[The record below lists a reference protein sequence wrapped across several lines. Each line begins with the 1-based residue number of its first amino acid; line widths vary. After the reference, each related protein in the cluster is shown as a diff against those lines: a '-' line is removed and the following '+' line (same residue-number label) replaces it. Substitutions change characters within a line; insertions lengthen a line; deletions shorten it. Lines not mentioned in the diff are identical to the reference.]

1 MFRNLCKSFPLFLL
15 LFFDS
20 LAATE
25 SFSNVF
31 CGKMLDTQTGLVQ
44 SNVTINIDHGSG
56 KIRSVRFNDVFANPN
71 NLDTLDLSNYFC
83 LPGLIDMHT
92 HISEGTSRTLV
103 EYLTVTQQD
112 QLVIGRVN
120 VQKTLLAGF
129 TSVRDLGVYIAWTDK
144 ALRDEINSGLTN
156 GPRMQISGFYLTIP
170 GGGGDIDI
178 PGYSGNV
185 PAHIRQGVT
194 QGTEN
199 FRLRAEAAVAGGADL
214 LKMIASGAVL
224 AFGSIPGSP
233 EMTPDEIAM
242 VVTVGHNAGMK
253 VTAHA
258 HGAQSIKDAIL
269 AGVDSIEHASLIDD
283 EGIRLARDNGVA
295 LSMDIYNG
303 DYISTVGKEEN
314 WPEEFLRKNR
324 ETTDEQRSG
333 FTKAHQAGVR
343 IVYGTDAGVYPH
355 GDNAKQFSYM
365 VKQGMTSVEAIQAA
379 TVHAADVMGW
389 GNQVGSINP
398 GFFADIV
405 ALRDNPISNIQ
416 ALEKIDVVI
425 KGGQLYKL
433 EGKLF
438 N

>member
-242 VVTVGHNAGMK
+242 VVTVGHNAGMI

-379 TVHAADVMGW
+379 TIHAADVMGW
-389 GNQVGSINP
+389 GNQVGRINP

>member
-1 MFRNLCKSFPLFLL
+1 MFRNLSKCFPLFLL

-44 SNVTINIDHGSG
+44 SNVMISIDHDSG
-56 KIRSVRFNDVFANPN
+56 KIRSVRFNEVSANPN

-103 EYLTVTQQD
+103 EYLTMTQQD

-194 QGTEN
+194 QGIEN

-233 EMTPDEIAM
+233 EMTPDEIAV

-303 DYISTVGKEEN
+303 DYINTVGKEEN

-365 VKQGMTSVEAIQAA
+365 VKHGMTSVEAIQAA
-379 TVHAADVMGW
+379 TIHAADVMGW
-389 GNQVGSINP
+389 GNQVGRINP

>member
-25 SFSNVF
+25 SFSSVF
-31 CGKMLDTQTGLVQ
+31 CGKMLDMQTGLVQ
-44 SNVTINIDHGSG
+44 SNVMINIDHGTG
-56 KIRSVRFNDVFANPN
+56 KIRSVEFNDASTNPN
-71 NLDTLDLSNYFC
+71 DLDTLDLSDYFC

-92 HISEGTSRTLV
+92 HISEGHSRSLV
-103 EYLTVTQQD
+103 EYLTMTQQD

-194 QGTEN
+194 QGAEN
-199 FRLRAEAAVAGGADL
+199 FRIRAEAAVAGGADL

-224 AFGSIPGSP
+224 AFGSLPGSP
-233 EMTPDEIAM
+233 EMTPDEIAA
-242 VVTVGHNAGMK
+242 VVAVGHNAGMK

-283 EGIRLARDNGVA
+283 EGIRLARENGVA

-379 TVHAADVMGW
+379 TIHAADVMGW
-389 GNQVGSINP
+389 GNQVGQINP

>member
-1 MFRNLCKSFPLFLL
+1 MFRNLSKCFPLFLL

-44 SNVTINIDHGSG
+44 SNVMISIDQDFG
-56 KIRSVRFNDVFANPN
+56 KIRSVGFNDVSANPN

-103 EYLTVTQQD
+103 EYLTMTQQD

-194 QGTEN
+194 QGAEN

-233 EMTPDEIAM
+233 EMTPDEIAV

-283 EGIRLARDNGVA
+283 KGIRLARDNGVA

-303 DYISTVGKEEN
+303 DYINTVGKEEN

-379 TVHAADVMGW
+379 TIHAADVMGW
-389 GNQVGSINP
+389 GNQVGRINP

>member
-1 MFRNLCKSFPLFLL
+1 MIKNRYKCLPLFLL
-15 LFFDS
+15 FFFNS

-25 SFSNVF
+25 SESFLSVF
-31 CGKMLDTQTGLVQ
+31 CGKMLDVQNGLVRN
-44 SNVTINIDHGSG
+44 NVMIGIDQGSE
-56 KIRSVRFNDVFANPN
+56 KIRSVEFNHSKTDYDDI
-71 NLDTLDLSNYFC
+71 DTLDLSNYFC

-92 HISEGTSRTLV
+92 HISEDHYRPLV
-103 EYLTVTQQD
+103 DYLTMTQQE
-112 QLVIGRVN
+112 QIAIGRGLVK
-120 VQKTLLAGF
+120 KTLLAGF

-144 ALRDEINSGLTN
+144 LLRDEINAGLTD

-170 GGGGDIDI
+170 GGGGDIDV
-178 PGYSGNV
+178 PGYTGNI

-199 FRLRAEAAVAGGADL
+199 FRLRAEAAVAGGADV

-224 AFGSIPGSP
+224 AYGSLPGSP
-233 EMTPDEIAM
+233 EMTSDEIAA
-242 VVTVGHNAGMK
+242 VVAVGHNAGIK

-258 HGAQSIKDAIL
+258 HGTQSIKEAIL

-283 EGIRLARDNGVA
+283 EGIRLAKEHNVA

-303 DYISTVGKEEN
+303 DYIDSAGEEE
-314 WPEEFLRKNR
+314 EEFLIKNR
-324 ETTDEQRSG
+324 EITEEQRDS

-365 VKQGMTSVEAIQAA
+365 VKNGMTPTEAIQAA
-379 TVHAADVMGW
+379 TIHAADVMGW
-389 GNQVGSINP
+389 GNQVGQINS

-405 ALRDNPISNIQ
+405 ALRDNPIDDIK
-416 ALEKIDVVI
+416 ALENIEVVI
-425 KGGQLYKL
+425 KGGQLFKL
-433 EGKLF
+433 EEKLF

>member
-1 MFRNLCKSFPLFLL
+1 MFRNLSKCFPLFLL

-194 QGTEN
+194 QGIEN

-233 EMTPDEIAM
+233 EMTPDEIAV

-303 DYISTVGKEEN
+303 DYINTVGKEEN

-379 TVHAADVMGW
+379 TIHAADVMGW
-389 GNQVGSINP
+389 GNQVGRINP

>member
-1 MFRNLCKSFPLFLL
+1 MIKNRYKFLPLFLL
-15 LFFDS
+15 FFFNS

-25 SFSNVF
+25 SFSSVF
-31 CGKMLDTQTGLVQ
+31 CGKMLDVQNGLVRN
-44 SNVTINIDHGSG
+44 NVMIDIDQGSG
-56 KIRSVRFNDVFANPN
+56 KIRSVEFNYSKTDYDDI
-71 NLDTLDLSNYFC
+71 DTLNLSNYFC

-92 HISEGTSRTLV
+92 HISEDHYRKLV
-103 EYLTVTQQD
+103 EYLTMTQQE
-112 QLVIGRVN
+112 QIAIGRGN
-120 VQKTLLAGF
+120 VQKTLLSGF

-144 ALRDEINSGLTN
+144 LLRDEINAGLTN

-178 PGYSGNV
+178 PGYSGDV
-185 PAHIRQGVT
+185 PTHLRQGVT
-194 QGTEN
+194 QGAEN
-199 FRLRAEAAVAGGADL
+199 FRLRAEAAVAGGADV

-233 EMTPDEIAM
+233 EMMPDEIRE
-242 VVTVGHNAGMK
+242 VVAVGHKAGMK

-283 EGIRLARDNGVA
+283 EGIRLARENGVA

-303 DYISTVGKEEN
+303 DYINTVGKEEN

-365 VKQGMTSVEAIQAA
+365 VKHGMSSVEAIQAA

-389 GNQVGSINP
+389 GNQVGRINP

-405 ALRDNPISNIQ
+405 ALRDNPISDIQ

-433 EGKLF
+433 EGKTF
-438 N
+438 

>member
-1 MFRNLCKSFPLFLL
+1 MIKNRYKLLPLLL
-15 LFFDS
+15 LFFFNS

-25 SFSNVF
+25 SFPSVF
-31 CGKMLDTQTGLVQ
+31 CGKMLDVQNGLVRN
-44 SNVTINIDHGSG
+44 NVMIDIDQGSG
-56 KIRSVRFNDVFANPN
+56 KIRSVEFNNSKTDYDDI
-71 NLDTLDLSNYFC
+71 DTLDLSNYFC

-92 HISEGTSRTLV
+92 HISEDHYRPLV
-103 EYLTVTQQD
+103 DYLTMTQQE
-112 QLVIGRVN
+112 QIAIGRGLVK
-120 VQKTLLAGF
+120 KTLLAGF

-144 ALRDEINSGLTN
+144 LLRDEINAGLTD

-194 QGTEN
+194 QGIEN

-233 EMTPDEIAM
+233 EMTPDEIAV

-303 DYISTVGKEEN
+303 DYINTVGKEEN

-379 TVHAADVMGW
+379 TIHAADVMGW
-389 GNQVGSINP
+389 GNQVGRINP

>member
-1 MFRNLCKSFPLFLL
+1 MIKNRYKFLPLFLL
-15 LFFDS
+15 FFFNS

-25 SFSNVF
+25 SFSSVF
-31 CGKMLDTQTGLVQ
+31 CGKMLDVQNGLVRN
-44 SNVTINIDHGSG
+44 NVMIDIDQGSG
-56 KIRSVRFNDVFANPN
+56 KIRSVEFNYSKTDYDDI
-71 NLDTLDLSNYFC
+71 DTLNLSNYFC

-92 HISEGTSRTLV
+92 HISEDHYRKLV
-103 EYLTVTQQD
+103 EYLTMTQQE
-112 QLVIGRVN
+112 QIAIGRGN
-120 VQKTLLAGF
+120 VQKTLLSGF

-144 ALRDEINSGLTN
+144 LLRDEINAGLTN

-178 PGYSGNV
+178 PGYSGDV
-185 PAHIRQGVT
+185 PTHLRQGVT
-194 QGTEN
+194 QGAEN
-199 FRLRAEAAVAGGADL
+199 FRLRAEAAVAGGADV

-233 EMTPDEIAM
+233 EMMPDEIRE
-242 VVTVGHNAGMK
+242 VVAVGHKAGMK

-283 EGIRLARDNGVA
+283 EGIRLARENGVA

-303 DYISTVGKEEN
+303 DYINTVGKEEN

-389 GNQVGSINP
+389 GNQVGRINP

-405 ALRDNPISNIQ
+405 ALRDNPISDIQ

>member
-1 MFRNLCKSFPLFLL
+1 MTNPCTIFPLFLL
-15 LFFDS
+15 FFFNN
-20 LAATE
+20 LNATE
-25 SFSNVF
+25 FFSNVF
-31 CGKMLDTQTGLVQ
+31 CGKMLDVENGLVRNNAMIGIVQ
-44 SNVTINIDHGSG
+44 DSG
-56 KIRSVRFNDVFANPN
+56 KIRSVEFNYPKTDY
-71 NLDTLDLSNYFC
+71 DEIKTLDLSDYFC

-92 HISEGTSRTLV
+92 HISEDHYRQLV
-103 EYLTVTQQD
+103 EYLTMTQQ
-112 QLVIGRVN
+112 QQIAIGREN
-120 VQKTLLAGF
+120 VEKTLLSGF

-144 ALRDEINSGLTN
+144 LLRDEINAGLTN

-178 PGYSGNV
+178 PGYSGDV
-185 PAHIRQGVT
+185 PVHLRQGVT
-194 QGTEN
+194 QGAAN
-199 FRLRAEAAVAGGADL
+199 FRLRAEAAVSGGADV

-233 EMTPDEIAM
+233 EMTPDEIAQ
-242 VVTVGHNAGMK
+242 VVAVGKKAGIK

-283 EGIRLARDNGVA
+283 EGIRLAREYGVA

-303 DYISTVGKEEN
+303 DYINKAGKEEN

-324 ETTDEQRSG
+324 ETTEEQRSG
-333 FTKAHQAGVR
+333 FAKAHKAGVR

-365 VKQGMTSVEAIQAA
+365 VKNGMTPTESIQAA
-379 TVHAADVMGW
+379 TIHAADVMGW
-389 GNQVGSINP
+389 GDQVGQINL

-405 ALRDNPISNIQ
+405 ALRDNPIDDIK
-416 ALEKIDVVI
+416 ALEDIDVVI
-425 KGGQLYKL
+425 KGGQVFKL
-433 EGKLF
+433 EQKF
-438 N
+438 SN

>member
-1 MFRNLCKSFPLFLL
+1 MTKNRYKFLPLFLL
-15 LFFDS
+15 FFFNS

-25 SFSNVF
+25 SFPSVF
-31 CGKMLDTQTGLVQ
+31 CGKMLDVQNGLVRN
-44 SNVTINIDHGSG
+44 NVMIDIDQGSG
-56 KIRSVRFNDVFANPN
+56 KIRSVEFNYSKTDYDDI
-71 NLDTLDLSNYFC
+71 DTLNLSNYFC
-83 LPGLIDMHT
+83 LPGLIDTHT
-92 HISEGTSRTLV
+92 HISEDHYRKLV
-103 EYLTVTQQD
+103 EYLTMTQQE
-112 QLVIGRVN
+112 QIAIGRGN
-120 VQKTLLAGF
+120 VQKTLLSGF

-144 ALRDEINSGLTN
+144 LLRDEINAGLTN

-178 PGYSGNV
+178 PGYSGDV
-185 PAHIRQGVT
+185 PTHLRQGVT
-194 QGTEN
+194 QGSEN
-199 FRLRAEAAVAGGADL
+199 FRFRAEAAVAGGADV

-233 EMTPDEIAM
+233 EMTPDEIRE
-242 VVTVGHNAGMK
+242 VVAVGHKAGMK

-283 EGIRLARDNGVA
+283 EGIRLARENGVA

-303 DYISTVGKEEN
+303 DYINTVGKEEN

-389 GNQVGSINP
+389 GNQVGRINP

-405 ALRDNPISNIQ
+405 ALRDNPISDIQ

-433 EGKLF
+433 EGKTF
-438 N
+438 

>member
-1 MFRNLCKSFPLFLL
+1 MIKNRYKFLPLLL
-15 LFFDS
+15 LFFFNS

-25 SFSNVF
+25 SFPSVF
-31 CGKMLDTQTGLVQ
+31 CGKMLDVQNGLVRN
-44 SNVTINIDHGSG
+44 NVMIDIDQGSG
-56 KIRSVRFNDVFANPN
+56 KIRSVEFNYSKTDYDDI
-71 NLDTLDLSNYFC
+71 DTLDLSNYFC

-92 HISEGTSRTLV
+92 HISEDHYRPLV
-103 EYLTVTQQD
+103 DYLTMTQQE
-112 QLVIGRVN
+112 QIAIGRGLVK
-120 VQKTLLAGF
+120 KTLLAGF

-144 ALRDEINSGLTN
+144 LLRDEINAGLTD

-170 GGGGDIDI
+170 GGGGDIDV
-178 PGYSGNV
+178 PGYTGNI

-199 FRLRAEAAVAGGADL
+199 FRLRAEAAVAGGADV

-224 AFGSIPGSP
+224 AYGSLPGSP
-233 EMTPDEIAM
+233 EMTSDEIAA
-242 VVTVGHNAGMK
+242 VVAVGHNAGIK

-258 HGAQSIKDAIL
+258 HGTQSIKEAIL

-283 EGIRLARDNGVA
+283 EGIRLAKEHNVA

-303 DYISTVGKEEN
+303 DYIDSAGEEE
-314 WPEEFLRKNR
+314 EEFLIKNR
-324 ETTDEQRSG
+324 EITEEQRDS

-365 VKQGMTSVEAIQAA
+365 VKNGMTPTEAIQAA
-379 TVHAADVMGW
+379 TIHAADVMGW
-389 GNQVGSINP
+389 GNQVGQINS

-405 ALRDNPISNIQ
+405 ALRDNPIDDIK
-416 ALEKIDVVI
+416 ALENIEVVI
-425 KGGQLYKL
+425 KGGRLFKL
-433 EGKLF
+433 EEKFF

>member
-1 MFRNLCKSFPLFLL
+1 MTNPCTIFPLFLL
-15 LFFDS
+15 FFFNN
-20 LAATE
+20 LNATE
-25 SFSNVF
+25 FFSNVF
-31 CGKMLDTQTGLVQ
+31 CGKMLDVENGLVRNNAMIGIVQ
-44 SNVTINIDHGSG
+44 DSG
-56 KIRSVRFNDVFANPN
+56 KIRSVEFNYPKTDY
-71 NLDTLDLSNYFC
+71 DEIKTLDLSDYFC

-92 HISEGTSRTLV
+92 HISEDHYRQLV
-103 EYLTVTQQD
+103 EYLTMTQQ
-112 QLVIGRVN
+112 QQIAIGREN
-120 VQKTLLAGF
+120 VEKTLLSGF

-144 ALRDEINSGLTN
+144 LLRDEINAGLTN

-178 PGYSGNV
+178 PGYSGDV
-185 PAHIRQGVT
+185 PVHLRQGVT
-194 QGTEN
+194 QGAAN
-199 FRLRAEAAVAGGADL
+199 FRLRAEAAVSGGADV

-233 EMTPDEIAM
+233 EMTPDEIAQ
-242 VVTVGHNAGMK
+242 VVAVGKKAGLK

-283 EGIRLARDNGVA
+283 EGIRLAREYGVA

-303 DYISTVGKEEN
+303 DYINKAGKEEN

-324 ETTDEQRSG
+324 ETTEEQRSG
-333 FTKAHQAGVR
+333 FAKAHKAGVR

-365 VKQGMTSVEAIQAA
+365 VKNGMTPTESIQAA
-379 TVHAADVMGW
+379 TIHAADVMGW
-389 GNQVGSINP
+389 GDQVGQINL

-405 ALRDNPISNIQ
+405 ALRDNPIDDIK
-416 ALEKIDVVI
+416 ALEDIDVVI
-425 KGGQLYKL
+425 KGGQVFKL
-433 EGKLF
+433 EQKF
-438 N
+438 SN

>member
-1 MFRNLCKSFPLFLL
+1 MFRNLSKCFPLFLL

-44 SNVTINIDHGSG
+44 SNVMISIDHDSG
-56 KIRSVRFNDVFANPN
+56 KIRSVRFNEVSANPN

-103 EYLTVTQQD
+103 EYLTMTQQD

-194 QGTEN
+194 QGIEN

-233 EMTPDEIAM
+233 EMTPDEIAV

-303 DYISTVGKEEN
+303 DYINTVGKEEN

-379 TVHAADVMGW
+379 TIHAADVMGW
-389 GNQVGSINP
+389 GNQVGQINP